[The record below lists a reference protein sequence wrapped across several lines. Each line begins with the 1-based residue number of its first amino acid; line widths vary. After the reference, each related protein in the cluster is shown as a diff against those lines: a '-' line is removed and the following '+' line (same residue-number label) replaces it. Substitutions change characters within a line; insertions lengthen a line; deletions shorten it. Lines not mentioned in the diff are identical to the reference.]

1 VVGGTQERRVT
12 RRRAAVTRSFTVGGA
27 AGYLLTSR
35 YPDGA
40 PADLRLIMGRP
51 GTTLHGLLDTI
62 SVAISTGLQN
72 DVPLATF
79 VSRFAGV
86 RFDPAGPTDDPEIPR
101 ASSVVDYVVRRL
113 AWTTCPS
120 TTAWR
125 SACSR
130 RSSEPPPCR
139 TSRGR
144 PRPNRPGWP
153 GSAANRRPSPGPV
166 LGRGTARPAGRP
178 STPGTRRRLGDAG
191 ATRQP
196 AAERHRGPV
205 RSR

>member
-1 VVGGTQERRVT
+1 MVGGTQERRVT

-113 AWTTCPS
+113 ALDYLSLDDRMALGVLTPIERAATVPHQ
-120 TTAWR
+120 
-125 SACSR
+125 
-130 RSSEPPPCR
+130 
-139 TSRGR
+139 
-144 PRPNRPGWP
+144 PRP
-153 GSAANRRPSPGPV
+153 AAS
-166 LGRGTARPAGRP
+166 
-178 STPGTRRRLGDAG
+178 
-191 ATRQP
+191 
-196 AAERHRGPV
+196 
-205 RSR
+205 